1 MTTCAKCGAG
11 GNTWH
16 TGDCSVWL
24 CKDEETC
31 ALRAELR
38 DVRAE
43 RDAAVVQVAEWCA
56 SAEDH
61 RVLTAERDGYYG
73 ELSLLRAAVLEIAE
87 LARTTE
93 GEDTGEFLAYRL
105 REAVGK

>member
-1 MTTCAKCGAG
+1 MTTCVDCGSPPPRRGLARAG
-11 GNTWH
+11 DATWR
-16 TGDCSVWL
+16 CVAR
-24 CKDEETC
+24 DEC
-31 ALRAELR
+31 ALRA
-38 DVRAE
+38 
-43 RDAAVVQVAEWCA
+43 
-56 SAEDH
+56 
-61 RVLTAERDGYYG
+61 